1 MKVADQVIKE
11 IKVLI
16 EQLNLHVGDRL
27 PSERQLCQQ
36 LGVSRAS
43 LREALQ
49 KMNNIG
55 LLSSRIGNGTY
66 IEKLPERWSDRFI
79 VQPLSQLLDEDPL
92 YRFDVQEARLVLEG
106 GTAWYAAQ
114 RSTAEDRQRIHYYY
128 DQIAHFQQIGD
139 ADQAAHADANFHLAI
154 AEASHNVVLIQIM
167 HGLFDLLQYNV
178 VLGRK
183 KVYTEDYGFEKLHLQ
198 HFEVMDAIDHKDAQR
213 AQLAVCEHIKFV
225 VQQVRSIDEAEA
237 RLERASRFK
246 KG

>member
-1 MKVADQVIKE
+1 MKVADQVVK
-11 IKVLI
+11 KLKALI
-16 EQLNLHVGDRL
+16 EQLNLQVGDRL

-49 KMNNIG
+49 KMNSMG
-55 LLSSRIGNGTY
+55 LLASRIGDGTY
-66 IEKLPERWSDRFI
+66 IQKLPENWSDQLI
-79 VQPLSQLLDEDPL
+79 VRPLSHLIDEDPL

-128 DQIAHFQQIGD
+128 DRIAYYQQIGD

-183 KVYTEDYGFEKLHLQ
+183 KVYSEDYGFEKLHLQ
-198 HFEVMDAIDHKDAQR
+198 HFEVMDAIDHKDAER
-213 AQLAVCEHIKFV
+213 AQQAVCGHIKFV

-237 RLERASRFK
+237 RLKRASRFK